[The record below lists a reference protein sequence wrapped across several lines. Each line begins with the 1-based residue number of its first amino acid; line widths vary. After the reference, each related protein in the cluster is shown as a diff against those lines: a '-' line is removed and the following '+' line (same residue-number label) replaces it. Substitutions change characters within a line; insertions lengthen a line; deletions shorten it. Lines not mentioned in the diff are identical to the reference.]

1 MADEKQNSNT
11 ATGKPGPLPNEGQSI
26 DRLPVVIHAQYIRDF
41 SFENPNAPMPL
52 QKGEGKPSIAV
63 DFSMD
68 ARKLENPDIKDAYE
82 VVLYVSVKAAKGE
95 SVTFIAELE
104 YGMMVSVQDVPED
117 KVHPLLLIE
126 MPNYMF
132 PYVRQIISDVTANAG
147 YMPFYLTPVNF
158 KALYRKQFGGPK
170 PTTIQTAKGDSA
182 PEAETEKQTA

>member
-1 MADEKQNSNT
+1 MADETQNNNIT
-11 ATGKPGPLPNEGQSI
+11 TDKPGPLPNEGQSI
-26 DRLPVVIHAQYIRDF
+26 DRLPVVIHAQYIRDL

-52 QKGEGKPSIAV
+52 QKSEGKPSIAV

-68 ARKLENPDIKDAYE
+68 ARKLENSDIEDAFE

-117 KVHPLLLIE
+117 KIHPLLLIE
-126 MPNYMF
+126 MPNF

-170 PTTIQTAKGDSA
+170 PTVHKAKSETAA
-182 PEAETEKQTA
+182 ETEAEAEKQTA